1 MVDALTT
8 NDGLGRPVVQQRR
21 QGPGAS
27 QYDSVETGYDSVG
40 AAAWT
45 TVPYSGTEAA
55 GTTLSATPYTVAE
68 HDNLGRSVW
77 VGTYVPGGG
86 LIGPTTSSYSGNDVY
101 VTVGPAPTG
110 ENAKRRQF
118 EYDALGRLTSV
129 CEVTSGTGSG
139 SCAQTN
145 AVTGFWTKY
154 TYDGAGRLTNVT
166 QNAQSGSTQTRSFAY
181 DLAGRM
187 TSETNPENGTT
198 TYTFDTDATCGSS
211 AGDLVKRADAVG
223 NVTCFGYDGLHRLLA
238 VAYSGPYS
246 GNTPSKHFVFDSAT
260 VNGVAMTNVKGRLA
274 EAYTCTSCPG
284 TKITDV
290 GFSYTTRG
298 ETSDVY
304 ELTPHSGGYYHVNA
318 GYWAN
323 GALNTLSPNLT
334 GVPTTWTF
342 GVDGEGRP
350 STVTAT
356 SGQSPVTATAYNA
369 YASPPNV

>member
-198 TYTFDTDATCGSS
+198 TYRRRSQ
-211 AGDLVKRADAVG
+211 
-223 NVTCFGYDGLHRLLA
+223 RLL
-238 VAYSGPYS
+238 
-246 GNTPSKHFVFDSAT
+246 PS
-260 VNGVAMTNVKGRLA
+260 
-274 EAYTCTSCPG
+274 
-284 TKITDV
+284 
-290 GFSYTTRG
+290 
-298 ETSDVY
+298 
-304 ELTPHSGGYYHVNA
+304 
-318 GYWAN
+318 
-323 GALNTLSPNLT
+323 
-334 GVPTTWTF
+334 
-342 GVDGEGRP
+342 
-350 STVTAT
+350 
-356 SGQSPVTATAYNA
+356 
-369 YASPPNV
+369 